1 MTEQS
6 GAADHERRREK
17 RKQNREEIVRRL
29 QARIVKAQ
37 EAGKWNKVKALQ
49 YLLTRSQSAR
59 ILAVE
64 RVTENDGWNTPGVDG
79 ETWPTLEKKTAGIA
93 TLRPRGYR
101 PKPLRR
107 IYIPKKNG
115 KKRPLGIPTMTDRAM
130 QALFLLALDPV
141 VETTADRNSY
151 GFRRER
157 SCADAIA
164 QCFNVLA
171 KKVSPQWVL
180 EGDIKACFDRINHD
194 WLLSRAPID
203 SEILRK
209 WLKSGY
215 MESHVFHT
223 TEEGSPQGG
232 IISPAL
238 ANLTLDGM
246 ERLLKEN
253 FSPSLRSSWQNQVNL
268 VRYADDFVITGSSKE
283 LLETQVKPLIA
294 RFLAERGL
302 ELSQEKTR
310 ITHIEDGFDFLGQ
323 NVRKYDGK
331 LLIQP
336 SKKNVASFLANIR
349 EVVKANKAISA
360 GQLVMLLNPIIKG
373 WAMYH
378 RHICAK
384 KTFIHVD
391 AAIFQALWHWCV
403 RRHPSKGKRWVAR
416 KYFTTVAGEGGGNH
430 WMFFGEVKDK
440 NDGYRP
446 VVLFQASRVRI
457 RRHIKIRAEV
467 NPYAPRW
474 TEYLE
479 RRHSHEEFRSTP
491 AQGSR

>member
-1 MTEQS
+1 
-6 GAADHERRREK
+6 
-17 RKQNREEIVRRL
+17 
-29 QARIVKAQ
+29 
-37 EAGKWNKVKALQ
+37 
-49 YLLTRSQSAR
+49 
-59 ILAVE
+59 
-64 RVTENDGWNTPGVDG
+64 
-79 ETWPTLEKKTAGIA
+79 
-93 TLRPRGYR
+93 
-101 PKPLRR
+101 
-107 IYIPKKNG
+107 
-115 KKRPLGIPTMTDRAM
+115 
-130 QALFLLALDPV
+130 
-141 VETTADRNSY
+141 
-151 GFRRER
+151 
-157 SCADAIA
+157 
-164 QCFNVLA
+164 
-171 KKVSPQWVL
+171 
-180 EGDIKACFDRINHD
+180 
-194 WLLSRAPID
+194 
-203 SEILRK
+203 
-209 WLKSGY
+209 
-215 MESHVFHT
+215 
-223 TEEGSPQGG
+223 
-232 IISPAL
+232 
-238 ANLTLDGM
+238 
-246 ERLLKEN
+246 
-253 FSPSLRSSWQNQVNL
+253 
-268 VRYADDFVITGSSKE
+268 VITGSSKE
-283 LLETQVKPLIA
+283 LLETQVKPLVEQ
-294 RFLAERGL
+294 FLAERGL

-349 EVVKANKAISA
+349 EVVKGNKAISA

-391 AAIFQALWHWCV
+391 AAIFQSLWHWCV